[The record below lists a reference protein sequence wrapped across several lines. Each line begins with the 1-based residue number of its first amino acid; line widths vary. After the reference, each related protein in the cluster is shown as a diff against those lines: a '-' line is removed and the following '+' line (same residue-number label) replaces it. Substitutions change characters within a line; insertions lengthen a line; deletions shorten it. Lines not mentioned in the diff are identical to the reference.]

1 MSERRQSFPKMLV
14 EIKSLSEAKTAFLFA
29 LRYTKA
35 VTFARY
41 KREWTPII
49 PYPKYESFYHTG
61 KNQSALAILVHVI
74 VSRLFSSG
82 ETNGYGMKPPM
93 KIMTWNL
100 DVNRRF
106 RPSKSIHSFNENN
119 KLFSNFFFW

>member
-1 MSERRQSFPKMLV
+1 MNSNNT
-14 EIKSLSEAKTAFLFA
+14 LSKIRKL
-29 LRYTKA
+29 
-35 VTFARY
+35 
-41 KREWTPII
+41 
-49 PYPKYESFYHTG
+49 SFYHTG

-82 ETNGYGMKPPM
+82 ETNGNGMKPPM
-93 KIMTWNL
+93 KIMAWNL

-119 KLFSNFFFW
+119 KLFSIFFLINLIIDRLAV